1 MRHEVAAGT
10 IKMFVSDMSVKI
22 TNIKAKLH
30 SKYHRD
36 IGKAWATEWTYPKN
50 ELFDISISPTRMTLF
65 NPSNLYLLNEARYI
79 SQDEIDNSGDKI
91 YIISAVVRHHMYGT
105 MRVFEDVLIN
115 EVIDDNI
122 DGIE

>member
-65 NPSNLYLLNEARYI
+65 NPSNLYLVSEARYI
-79 SQDEIDNSGDKI
+79 SQSEIDNSGDKI